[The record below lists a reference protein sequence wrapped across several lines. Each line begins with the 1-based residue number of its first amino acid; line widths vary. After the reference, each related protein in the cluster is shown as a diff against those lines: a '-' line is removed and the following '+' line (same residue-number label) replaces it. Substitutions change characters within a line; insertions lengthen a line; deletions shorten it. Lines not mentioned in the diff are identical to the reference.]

1 MGSPVSGRALG
12 ECNAITSPGFGPSGL
27 TFVRTL
33 ETTFGAQ
40 SALQGLL
47 LSRDCGRNGDWR
59 WYRPRGRPRANRAI
73 DAPISPT
80 VRPGYDPLDLDG
92 EPQDRFPVPH
102 TPQNQSLP
110 DLNLSPEWEINIGMD
125 VGSSAARDS

>member
-33 ETTFGAQ
+33 ETTLGAQ

-59 WYRPRGRPRANRAI
+59 WYSQEGGHALIAQLTLPSVRLFGRVTI
-73 DAPISPT
+73 
-80 VRPGYDPLDLDG
+80 
-92 EPQDRFPVPH
+92 H
-102 TPQNQSLP
+102 
-110 DLNLSPEWEINIGMD
+110 
-125 VGSSAARDS
+125 